1 MKSLIQ
7 RSLNS
12 RIGGCGG
19 RLLIFYHHL
28 LMRLLCL
35 FLGVLLSTLAWAD
48 LPRTGGNHPTV
59 MIEKQC
65 EGHSIEAAKKS
76 CFQSAIEQV
85 VGQIIVSDL
94 EVSGDI
100 ITKDNIA
107 RYSSG
112 YIDDYVI
119 YERRQDENGWWHL
132 QMKISIA
139 SSKIAQRKTSR
150 AEHSSHVDGGSA
162 MDSMESQI
170 EQRNRGDQLIAH
182 VLASYPQNAYIINSG
197 KTEFEINNLRQSY
210 VDISYSIKMSRPWLD
225 ALNEALGL
233 VAVDE
238 RKCNGLTMAVAD
250 SIKSPQARTSKS
262 VAAISDNVCGSE
274 PDIRVSHSGFIFAST
289 NSYYFADIGTLHVI
303 NNELRTSGQQHLG
316 LRVDLLDAGGSIID
330 SRCARINNERFIRY
344 ERPAGT
350 YNLRDRYTNSR
361 PSIQGENDVYGILA
375 VHIKN
380 TQQMQ
385 ELSKIKLSIERA
397 CT

>member
-1 MKSLIQ
+1 MKHK
-7 RSLNS
+7 
-12 RIGGCGG
+12 
-19 RLLIFYHHL
+19 LLIA
-28 LMRLLCL
+28 
-35 FLGVLLSTLAWAD
+35 LGLVTSTLAYAEVAK
-48 LPRTGGNHPTV
+48 TGGAHPTV
-59 MIEKQC
+59 IIEKTC
-65 EGHSIEAAKKS
+65 EGYSFESAKKV
-76 CFQSAIEQV
+76 CFESAIEQV
-85 VGQIIVSDL
+85 VGQVIVSDL
-94 EVSGDI
+94 EVSGDR
-100 ITKDNIA
+100 ITKDNVA
-107 RYSSG
+107 RYSAG

-132 QMKISIA
+132 KMSITIA

-162 MDSMESQI
+162 MDSLESQI
-170 EQRNRGDQLIAH
+170 EQRHRGDQLIAH

-262 VAAISDNVCGSE
+262 VAAIADNVCGSE

-303 NNELRTSGQQHLG
+303 NNELRAEGHYIG

-344 ERPAGT
+344 ERPRGT
-350 YNLRDRYTNSR
+350 YDLRDRYTNSR

>member
-1 MKSLIQ
+1 
-7 RSLNS
+7 
-12 RIGGCGG
+12 
-19 RLLIFYHHL
+19 
-28 LMRLLCL
+28 MRLLCL
-35 FLGVLLSTLAWAD
+35 FLGVLLSTVAWAD
-48 LPRTGGNHPTV
+48 LPRTGGSHPTV
-59 MIEKQC
+59 TIEKQC
-65 EGHSIEAAKKS
+65 EGDSIEAAKKS

-100 ITKDNIA
+100 ITKDNVA
-107 RYSSG
+107 RYSAG

-132 QMKISIA
+132 KMKISIA

-150 AEHSSHVDGGSA
+150 AEHSGHVDGGSA
-162 MDSMESQI
+162 MDSLESQI
-170 EQRNRGDQLIAH
+170 EQRDRGDQLIAH
-182 VLASYPQNAYIINSG
+182 VLASYPENAYIINSG
-197 KTEFEINNLRQSY
+197 KTEFKVGNLRQS
-210 VDISYSIKMSRPWLD
+210 VVEIPFSIKMSRPWLD

-238 RKCNGLTMAVAD
+238 SKCNSLSMAVAD

-274 PDIRVSHSGFIFAST
+274 PDIRVSHSGFIFSST

-303 NNELRTSGQQHLG
+303 NNELRTPGQQHLG
-316 LRVDLLDAGGSIID
+316 LRVDLLDAGGNTID
-330 SRCARINNERFIRY
+330 SRCNKIPTGGLIHY
-344 ERPAGT
+344 HRPQGT
-350 YNLRDRYTNSR
+350 YNLNALYTDSR
-361 PSIQGENDVYGILA
+361 PSILGQNYVYGNLR

-385 ELSKIKLSIERA
+385 ELAKIKLTIERT